1 MRAALDDAQLST
13 DQVDV
18 VNAHGTSTPLNDV
31 IETAAIKRVFGDHA
45 SRLMIHS
52 TKSMI
57 GHTLGA
63 SAAIE
68 AVVAV
73 KTLSEGIVHPTV
85 NLECPDP
92 ACDLDYV
99 PGDARKVKARSVMS
113 NAFAF
118 GGHNAVL
125 VFSRPIM

>member
-1 MRAALDDAQLST
+1 MRAALDDAELST

-45 SRLMIHS
+45 SLLMIHS

-57 GHTLGA
+57 GHSLGA

-73 KTLSEGIVHPTV
+73 QTLTQGIVHPTI

-99 PGDARKVKARSVMS
+99 PGDARQVKVRSVMS
-113 NAFAF
+113 KSFAF

-125 VFSRPIM
+125 VFSTAR